1 MKVNLYPQWD
11 NKSPDKQDRRTRNV
25 FTTDLSKS
33 RNTGQGENKEIT
45 MPSYKTL
52 WRDFQFILSVTED
65 IKEIPIYNVVGIN
78 YTISKQIIT

>member
-1 MKVNLYPQWD
+1 
-11 NKSPDKQDRRTRNV
+11 
-25 FTTDLSKS
+25 
-33 RNTGQGENKEIT
+33 